1 MSLSDLF
8 SSGFKTRNRDHFAT
22 LASIA
27 LADGVVTPEESAFI
41 HHTAQRLDIETPEI
55 EAIISNPA
63 AHPVNPPYSGKKR
76 LERLYDLSRMVL
88 VDHIADAAEKK
99 MMKRFI
105 IGLGFPTQE
114 AETIMEKSFELLRK
128 GIDEDKFIE
137 AF

>member
-41 HHTAQRLDIETPEI
+41 HRTAQRLDIETPEI

-105 IGLGFPTQE
+105 IGLGFPIQE

>member
-1 MSLSDLF
+1 M
-8 SSGFKTRNRDHFAT
+8 
-22 LASIA
+22 
-27 LADGVVTPEESAFI
+27 
-41 HHTAQRLDIETPEI
+41 
-55 EAIISNPA
+55 
-63 AHPVNPPYSGKKR
+63 
-76 LERLYDLSRMVL
+76 